1 MSSRG
6 YRNFFKWGVGGTG
19 VAYKYT
25 NSIYLSYAFIKKTM
39 SLLYP
44 PMLFFIFIY
53 MILLYKQRFS
63 YWDRDKGQ
71 RGQRYWYLFDIVENL
86 CVPFKTRIHS
96 KKFKILV
103 DR

>member
-63 YWDRDKGQ
+63 YRVTEFKVTEGTETIGIYLILLIKSLCPTLK
-71 RGQRYWYLFDIVENL
+71 RGFTLKNL
-86 CVPFKTRIHS
+86 RFW
-96 KKFKILV
+96 
-103 DR
+103 